1 MRSAAV
7 AADAPPGLAF
17 VDTNV
22 LVYAFDTSEPRKRA
36 RALELLADEGV
47 DLVVSAQVLNE
58 FYWVAT
64 RKLTPPLAPEM
75 AHEVVRELS
84 LGRVVPVDAGLVDRA
99 IELSRSHQLALWDAG
114 VVVAAQTAGC
124 GVLWSED
131 LHAGQRFDGVVV
143 RDPFT
148 P

>member
-1 MRSAAV
+1 MPTDPSPR
-7 AADAPPGLAF
+7 LAF

-22 LVYAFDTSEPRKRA
+22 LVYAFDASEPIKRA
-36 RALELLADEGV
+36 RALELLADEGI
-47 DLVVSAQVLNE
+47 DLIVSAQVLNE

-64 RKLTPPLAPEM
+64 RKLTPPLTPEL

-84 LGRVVPVDAGLVDRA
+84 LGRVVPVDAVSVDRA
-99 IELSRSHQLALWDAG
+99 IDLSRTHGLTLWDAG

-124 GVLWSED
+124 GVLWTED
-131 LHAGQRFDGVVV
+131 LNPGQRFDGVVV
-143 RDPFT
+143 RDPFG

>member
-1 MRSAAV
+1 V
-7 AADAPPGLAF
+7 PADPPPRLAF

-22 LVYAFDTSEPRKRA
+22 HVYAFDASDPAKRA
-36 RALELLADEGV
+36 RALELLEDEDV

-64 RKLTPPLAPEM
+64 RRLTPPLAPER

-84 LGRVVPVDAGLVDRA
+84 LGRVVPVDAELVDRA
-99 IELSRSHQLALWDAG
+99 IDLSRTHGLALWDAG

-124 GVLWSED
+124 GVLWTED
-131 LHAGQRFDGVVV
+131 LNSGQRFDGVVV
-143 RDPFT
+143 RDPFG

>member
-1 MRSAAV
+1 
-7 AADAPPGLAF
+7 
-17 VDTNV
+17 
-22 LVYAFDTSEPRKRA
+22 VYAFDASEPAKRA
-36 RALELLADEGV
+36 RSLELLADEDV

-64 RKLTPPLAPEM
+64 RRLTPPLAPEL

-84 LGRVVPVDAGLVDRA
+84 LGRVVPVDADLVDRA
-99 IELSRSHQLALWDAG
+99 IALARTHGLALWDAG

-124 GVLWSED
+124 GVLWTED
-131 LHAGQRFDGVVV
+131 LNAGQRFDGLVV
-143 RDPFT
+143 RDPFG

>member
-1 MRSAAV
+1 M
-7 AADAPPGLAF
+7 AADARPALAF

-22 LVYAFDTSEPRKRA
+22 LVYAFDAGEPAKRA
-36 RALELLADEGV
+36 RALELLVDETV

-64 RKLTPPLAPEM
+64 RKLTPPLDAAV

-84 LGRVVPVDAGLVDRA
+84 LGRVVPLDAASVDRA
-99 IELSRSHQLALWDAG
+99 IEMARTHGLSLWDASILI
-114 VVVAAQTAGC
+114 AAQSAGC

-131 LHAGQRFDGVVV
+131 LNDGQRFDGLVV
-143 RDPFT
+143 RNPFAAAT
-148 P
+148 GR